1 MKVLGMLRA
10 DASSEAGAPPTKD
23 VMERMGAFLEE
34 VTNAGVIVSGEGL
47 RPTKY
52 GKRVSL
58 KDGKFSV
65 VDGPFTESKELV
77 ASYALL
83 QVDSMEEAE
92 KWTRR
97 FLEVFGQGQCELRPI
112 IEATDFPADV
122 FTPEEQARE
131 VRTRAQMEKNARHR

>member
-10 DASSEAGAPPTKD
+10 DPSSEAGQPPTKD
-23 VMERMGAFLEE
+23 QMERMGAFLEE
-34 VTNAGVIVSGEGL
+34 VTNAGVILSGDGL

-112 IEATDFPADV
+112 IEASDFPSDV
-122 FTPEEQARE
+122 FTAEEQARE
-131 VRTRAQMEKNARHR
+131 AKTRAQMEKNARHR